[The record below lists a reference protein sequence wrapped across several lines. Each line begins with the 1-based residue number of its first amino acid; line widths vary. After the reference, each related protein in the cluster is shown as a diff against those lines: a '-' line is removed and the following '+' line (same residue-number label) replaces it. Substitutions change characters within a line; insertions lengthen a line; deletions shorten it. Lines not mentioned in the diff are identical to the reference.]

1 MRKLK
6 CKYCNRIYDPIT
18 QGSNDDVTICAI
30 CVFIF
35 RFKRQPINQDE
46 LKRVL

>member
-18 QGSNDDVTICAI
+18 QGANDDVTICAI